1 MEMLVEDPTLVD
13 YRNLQ
18 QQAAIVFVHGFQG
31 KAQSTWKEF
40 PTFIA
45 QDTKMDSWDIYSIGY
60 STHLSIDI
68 VGVWAADP
76 DLITVAKKLCTVLNN
91 PPFDSYKSLALVA
104 HSMGG
109 LVVQRS
115 LVDDPSLVERVS
127 HVLFY
132 GTPSNGLVKS
142 FLVSLFKRQ
151 FRDMASN
158 SDFIQDLR
166 QRWKSKFEPSAPFRF
181 LTVAGERDEFVT
193 RTSSL
198 DPFPIKQ
205 QAVIP
210 GNHLEII
217 NPSSLGDLKIQVLL
231 KHLAGDTA
239 PAGPWNS
246 ARIAVESRQ
255 FQQAIILLEPNK
267 SGLDKDAIVTLA
279 LAYEGMDRGDDA
291 LALLEA
297 HGGSSTDAMGTLAG
311 RLKRRWLVYR
321 QEADAERA
329 LQLYSDAFKL
339 SQKSIKL
346 AQAFY
351 HGINI
356 AFMYLAYRKDGEQAK
371 IIASKVLDFSKQ
383 APQDKWA
390 LATQGEALLI
400 LEDTSSALEC
410 YRQAVALKPELR
422 ELQSMYAQAITISK
436 LKNLELESDLN
447 TIFEE
452 SIK

>member
-1 MEMLVEDPTLVD
+1 
-13 YRNLQ
+13 
-18 QQAAIVFVHGFQG
+18 
-31 KAQSTWKEF
+31 
-40 PTFIA
+40 
-45 QDTKMDSWDIYSIGY
+45 
-60 STHLSIDI
+60 
-68 VGVWAADP
+68 
-76 DLITVAKKLCTVLNN
+76 
-91 PPFDSYKSLALVA
+91 
-104 HSMGG
+104 
-109 LVVQRS
+109 
-115 LVDDPSLVERVS
+115 
-127 HVLFY
+127 
-132 GTPSNGLVKS
+132 
-142 FLVSLFKRQ
+142 
-151 FRDMASN
+151 
-158 SDFIQDLR
+158 
-166 QRWKSKFEPSAPFRF
+166 
-181 LTVAGERDEFVT
+181 VAGERDEFVT

-217 NPSSLGDLKIQVLL
+217 NPSSIGDLKIQVLL

-255 FQQAIILLEPNK
+255 FHQAILLLEPNQ
-267 SGLDKDAIVTLA
+267 SGLDEDAIVTLA

-297 HGGSSTDAMGTLAG
+297 HGGNSTDAMGTLAG

-321 QEADAERA
+321 QKAAAERA
-329 LQLYSDAFKL
+329 LQLYSDAFTL
-339 SQKSIKL
+339 SQKSINL

-371 IIASKVLDFSKQ
+371 IIASKVLDFSRQ
-383 APQDKWA
+383 APQEKWA

-400 LEDTSSALEC
+400 LENTPLALDC

-436 LKNLELESDLN
+436 LKNLGIESDLN
-447 TIFEE
+447 NIFEG
-452 SIK
+452 SSS